1 LSRRRL
7 AVGLYLAGG
16 LAAAC
21 SSVSKIGGGGG
32 AGASVLERGNHPSR
46 DAHFVQPAL
55 TRAAAATMAL
65 DAGFHAAF
73 TGAMYASPLYFEKG
87 PGGRGL
93 FFAAT
98 TGNDVFALDETTGA
112 VVWTKNLGPSPTANG
127 VDCGNI
133 HPLGI
138 VGTPIIDAAARTI
151 YVAGAIGTAM
161 IDRHEVHALSVDDG
175 SERPGWPI
183 DVSKVTATLGSGS
196 AGTALP
202 FMPPPQNQRGALS
215 LVSGVL
221 YVPYGGHGG
230 DCGPYHGWVVAIDT
244 KNPSKVGT
252 WATGG
257 LGEGIWASGG
267 MASDGDG
274 VFAVTGN
281 STVGTATHLDSE
293 EVVRIT
299 GMGTLDRSSD
309 KNLYY
314 PAAWHDMDAG
324 DLDFGSSSPVY
335 LEVPGATP
343 STLVAALSK
352 NGHLYLLDSKN
363 LGGMNGHVV
372 DLAFGNGIFTAPA
385 VYTTER
391 GVHLTF
397 YAGAS
402 SLCPGGQA
410 GEVIISMLIPA
421 AAPPTPSVAWCT
433 DVAGRFS
440 PIVTTTDGK
449 SEAIIWFASGGN
461 TLMAVDGETGL
472 LLYTSTESCPAMR
485 QYASPIAV
493 KGRIVVSAD
502 NGLCS
507 WSPRVPASD
516 GGAGG

>member
-7 AVGLYLAGG
+7 LVGLSLAGG
-16 LAAAC
+16 LVAC

-32 AGASVLERGNHPSR
+32 AGASVLERGNHAAR

-65 DAGFHAAF
+65 DTGFHAAF
-73 TGAMYASPLYFEKG
+73 TGAMYASPLYLEKG
-87 PGGRGL
+87 PGGRGV
-93 FFAAT
+93 FFAVT

-112 VVWTKNLGPSPTANG
+112 VVWMKNIGPSPTANG

-138 VGTPIIDAAARTI
+138 VSTPIIDAAARTI
-151 YVAGAIGTAM
+151 YVAGAIGTTM

-175 SERPGWPI
+175 SERPGWPV
-183 DVSKVTATLGSGS
+183 DVSKLTATLGAGS
-196 AGTALP
+196 SGTALP

-244 KNPSKVGT
+244 RSPSKVGA

-257 LGEGIWASGG
+257 QGEGIWAAGG

-281 STVGTATHLDSE
+281 STTGTATHLDSE

-324 DLDFGSSSPVY
+324 DLDFGSCSPVY

-343 STLVAALSK
+343 STLVAAPSK
-352 NGHLYLLDSKN
+352 NGHLFLLDSKN

-372 DLAFGNGIFTAPA
+372 DLAAGNSFYTAPA
-385 VYTTER
+385 AYTTGQ
-391 GVHLTF
+391 GVHLAFT
-397 YAGAS
+397 AGTS
-402 SLCPGGQA
+402 GLCPDGRSGV
-410 GEVIISMLIPA
+410 VIISLVVPA
-421 AAPPTPSVAWCT
+421 ASPPTPRAVWCT
-433 DVAGRFS
+433 NIAGVTS
-440 PIVTTTDGK
+440 PIATTTDGK
-449 SEAIIWFASGGN
+449 NEAIVWFMNGTYLYA
-461 TLMAVDGETGL
+461 ADGDTGL
-472 LLYTSTESCPAMR
+472 LLYTGTEACQGVRSLT
-485 QYASPIAV
+485 SPIAV
-493 KGRIVVSAD
+493 KGRIVAGAD